1 MAEGFEGRRGACKSN
16 PRPNASCH
24 VAGLSAWPTIQFD
37 SSKPGIEP
45 NAVRPLQNN
54 QRLRSHD
61 PNSRTG
67 ICSLPQPAR
76 PDPSTPL
83 LWVLREN
90 LGLTGTKYGCGMA
103 QCGACTVHLN
113 GRCDEARSVQFLDR
127 FSCGS
132 ETMPD
137 CGEGCGSRTGGDHRP
152 RVGRVRLDAMK
163 EFQLSPQPAADNPRP
178 ACWRRAAVFI

>member
-1 MAEGFEGRRGACKSN
+1 MISFSVNRQ
-16 PRPNASCH
+16 H
-24 VAGLSAWPTIQFD
+24 VNLD
-37 SSKPGIEP
+37 
-45 NAVRPLQNN
+45 V
-54 QRLRSHD
+54 
-61 PNSRTG
+61 
-67 ICSLPQPAR
+67 
-76 PDPSTPL
+76 DPSTPL

-137 CGEGCGSRTGGDHRP
+137 CGEGWGSRTGADHRP
-152 RVGRVRLDAMK
+152 PVGRVRLDAMK
-163 EFQLSPQPAADNPRP
+163 EFQLSLQPAADNPR
-178 ACWRRAAVFI
+178 